1 MQGHTPIMTNSIN
14 HQGIS
19 IAGGGSTQEIPQT
32 FRDSTERSEN
42 FVQNNRRLNITANH
56 PLMVQT
62 NLNQNTN
69 GNMGG

>member
-1 MQGHTPIMTNSIN
+1 MMTNSIN
-14 HQGIS
+14 HHGLS
-19 IAGGGSTQEIPQT
+19 IAGGGSTHEISQT

-69 GNMGG
+69 GIMGG